1 MQRAAQGLVT
11 AAFVLH
17 LILGSQTTPG
27 DSGLLLAGEK
37 AKNRSENRP
46 GRGGPTG
53 AGAPSPFVHKASQK
67 GTVPDSSRKNEPAT
81 PGTVITNTISMKLA
95 YIPPGVF
102 TMGSPLSEQEQFKK
116 DNTDDWS
123 AQEIQHEVSITKG
136 FYMGA
141 YPVTQEEYEKV
152 MGKNPS
158 FFSAAGRG
166 KDKVAGL
173 DTRHFSVEW
182 VSWDDAT
189 EFCKKLSQQEGKSYR
204 LPTEAEWEY
213 ACRAG
218 TKTPF
223 YFGDTIST
231 DQANYAG
238 DRVFGKGKKGVNRE
252 RPMPVGS
259 FPPNAFGLY
268 DMHGSVWQWCQDWYD
283 KDYYQNSP
291 GRDPVNETAGKLKS
305 RVLRGGSWH
314 NSPSEARSAARFLAP
329 AILCNWNYGFRVVA
343 AISRAGE
350 KTKSANVEPENSE
363 PSGKVIT
370 NSIGMKLVYIPPGKF
385 VMGSPKSEQEQAKKD
400 SRVSD
405 WAAQEVQHEVAITK
419 GFYMGVYAVTQE
431 EYEIVT
437 GKNPSWF
444 SATGGGKED
453 VAGLNTR
460 RFPVETVSW
469 NDATEFCRKLS
480 QKDGKIYRL
489 PTEAEWEYACRA
501 GTKTAFSFGDTI
513 STEQANYNGNAVFGN
528 GRKGVYR
535 VRPIPVGSFPAN
547 ALGLYDMH
555 GNVNQWC
562 QDWYDYDYYRKSP
575 RNDPVNE
582 TGSEMRVLRS
592 GSWGSDPGICR
603 SANRSGSTPDY
614 RNRTIGLRVVM
625 SLP

>member
-1 MQRAAQGLVT
+1 MKCVLYNLLGFVTLACLALSARADE
-11 AAFVLH
+11 AADK
-17 LILGSQTTPG
+17 TN
-27 DSGLLLAGEK
+27 A
-37 AKNRSENRP
+37 AKVEP
-46 GRGGPTG
+46 
-53 AGAPSPFVHKASQK
+53 K
-67 GTVPDSSRKNEPAT
+67 KNEPVT
-81 PGTVITNTISMKLA
+81 PGKVITNTISMKLA

-116 DNTDDWS
+116 DNVDDFA

-141 YPVTQEEYEKV
+141 YAVTQDEYEKV

-166 KDKVAGL
+166 KDKVTGL
-173 DTRHFSVEW
+173 DTRRFPVEW
-182 VSWDDAT
+182 ISWDDAT
-189 EFCKKLSQQEGKSYR
+189 EFCRKLSQKEGKTYR

-223 YFGDTIST
+223 YFGATIST
-231 DQANYAG
+231 DQANYDG
-238 DRVFGKGKKGVNRE
+238 DSVFGNGKKGVNRE

-268 DMHGSVWQWCQDWYD
+268 DMHGSVWQWCQDWYGE
-283 KDYYQNSP
+283 DYYQKSP
-291 GRDPVNETAGKLKS
+291 RNDPVNETAGKLKS

-314 NSPSEARSAARFLAP
+314 NTPSEARSAARFFAP
-329 AILCNWNYGFRVVA
+329 AGLRNWNYGFRVVA
-343 AISRAGE
+343 AFSLAGE
-350 KTKSANVEPENSE
+350 KAKSAPAESEKNE

-385 VMGSPKSEQEQAKKD
+385 LMGSPRSEQEQCKKD
-400 SRVSD
+400 SRMGG
-405 WAAQEVQHEVAITK
+405 WAAQEIQHEVAITK

-444 SATGGGKED
+444 SATGRGKED
-453 VAGLNTR
+453 VAGLDTR

-469 NDATEFCRKLS
+469 SDATEFCRKLS
-480 QKDGKIYRL
+480 QKEAKAYRL

-501 GTKTAFSFGDTI
+501 GTKTAFSFGNTI
-513 STEQANYNGNAVFGN
+513 STDQANYNGTAVFGN

-535 VRPIPVGSFPAN
+535 ERPIPVGSFPAN
-547 ALGLYDMH
+547 AFGLYDMH

-562 QDWYDYDYYRKSP
+562 QEWYDYNYYRKSP

-582 TGSEMRVLRS
+582 TPSEMRVLRS
-592 GSWGSDPGICR
+592 GSWGSYPGICR

-614 RNRTIGLRVVM
+614 RNRTIGFRVVM
-625 SLP
+625 TLP

>member
-1 MQRAAQGLVT
+1 MQRAAQWPAT
-11 AAFVLH
+11 AVFVL
-17 LILGSQTTPG
+17 LLVVGSQTTPG
-27 DSGLLLAGEK
+27 GGGFLLAGEK
-37 AKNRSENRP
+37 AK
-46 GRGGPTG
+46 
-53 AGAPSPFVHKASQK
+53 SPPAEPKKH
-67 GTVPDSSRKNEPAT
+67 VPVT
-81 PGTVITNTISMKLA
+81 PGTVISNTISMKLA

-116 DNTDDWS
+116 DNTDDWA

-141 YPVTQEEYEKV
+141 YAVTQEEYEQV
-152 MGKNPS
+152 MGTNPS

-166 KDKVAGL
+166 KDKVAAL
-173 DTRHFSVEW
+173 DTRRFPVEW

-189 EFCKKLSQQEGKSYR
+189 EFCKKLSQREGKTYR

-231 DQANYAG
+231 DQVNYAG
-238 DRVFGKGKKGVNRE
+238 DRVYGKGKKGVNRE

-259 FPPNAFGLY
+259 FPPNALCLY
-268 DMHGSVWQWCQDWYD
+268 EMHGSVWQWCQDWYD
-283 KDYYQNSP
+283 RDYYQNSP
-291 GRDPVNETAGKLKS
+291 GNDPVNETAGKLKS

-329 AILCNWNYGFRVVA
+329 AILRNWNYGFRVVA
-343 AISRAGE
+343 AFSLAGE
-350 KTKSANVEPENSE
+350 KTKSAPVEPEKSE
-363 PSGKVIT
+363 PSGKVMT

-400 SRVSD
+400 SRVGD
-405 WAAQEVQHEVAITK
+405 WAAQEIQHEVAITK
-419 GFYMGVYAVTQE
+419 GFYMGAYAVTQE

-444 SATGGGKED
+444 SATGGGKDD

-469 NDATEFCRKLS
+469 NDAAEFCRKLS
-480 QKDGKIYRL
+480 QKEGKTYRL
-489 PTEAEWEYACRA
+489 PIEAEWEYACRA

-513 STEQANYNGNAVFGN
+513 STDQANYNGNAVFGN

-535 VRPIPVGSFPAN
+535 ERPLPVGSFPAN
-547 ALGLYDMH
+547 AFGLYDMH

-562 QDWYDYDYYRKSP
+562 QDWYDYKYYRKSP

-614 RNRTIGLRVVM
+614 RNRTIGFRVIM

>member
-1 MQRAAQGLVT
+1 MKRAAQSVVTRLVVLL
-11 AAFVLH
+11 FV
-17 LILGSQTTPG
+17 LGSQTT
-27 DSGLLLAGEK
+27 SGGIAFLLAGEQ
-37 AKNRSENRP
+37 AK
-46 GRGGPTG
+46 
-53 AGAPSPFVHKASQK
+53 SP
-67 GTVPDSSRKNEPAT
+67 KNDPIA
-81 PGTVITNTISMKLA
+81 PGTVITNAISMKLA
-95 YIPPGVF
+95 YVAPGIF
-102 TMGSPLSEQEQFKK
+102 TMGSPPREQEQFKK
-116 DNTDDWS
+116 DNTDDWA
-123 AQEIQHEVSITKG
+123 AQEVQHEVSITKG

-141 YPVTQEEYEKV
+141 YAVTQEEYEKV
-152 MGKNPS
+152 MGKYPS
-158 FFSAAGRG
+158 FFNAAGKG

-173 DTRHFSVEW
+173 DTRRFPVEW

-189 EFCKKLSQQEGKSYR
+189 EFCKKLSQKEGMTYR

-218 TKTPF
+218 TNSAF
-223 YFGDTIST
+223 SFGDTIST

-238 DRVFGKGKKGVNRE
+238 DRVFGIGKKGVNRE
-252 RPMPVGS
+252 RPTPVGS

-268 DMHGSVWQWCQDWYD
+268 DMHGNAWQWCQDWYD
-283 KDYYQNSP
+283 EAYYQKSP
-291 GRDPVNETAGKLKS
+291 KNDPVNENAGKFKS

-329 AILCNWNYGFRVVA
+329 SGLRNWNYGFRVVA
-343 AISRAGE
+343 AFSLAEE
-350 KTKSANVEPENSE
+350 KVKPAPVDPEKNE

-385 VMGSPKSEQEQAKKD
+385 VMGSPRSEQEQAKKD
-400 SRVSD
+400 SRTGGE
-405 WAAQEVQHEVAITK
+405 WAAQEIQHEVAITK
-419 GFYMGVYAVTQE
+419 GFCMGVYAVTQE

-453 VAGLNTR
+453 VAGLDTR

-480 QKDGKIYRL
+480 QREGKTYRL

-513 STEQANYNGNAVFGN
+513 STDQANYNGNAVFGN

-535 VRPIPVGSFPAN
+535 ERPMPVGTFPPN
-547 ALGLYDMH
+547 AFGLYDMH

-562 QDWYDYDYYRKSP
+562 QDWYDKDYYKKSP

-592 GSWGSDPGICR
+592 GSWGSYPGICR

-614 RNRTIGLRVVM
+614 RNRTIGIRVVM
-625 SLP
+625 LLP

>member
-1 MQRAAQGLVT
+1 MQRAAQYLVT
-11 AAFVLH
+11 AVFVLL
-17 LILGSQTTPG
+17 LILGSQLT
-27 DSGLLLAGEK
+27 SGGIAFLLAGEN
-37 AKNRSENRP
+37 AKS
-46 GRGGPTG
+46 
-53 AGAPSPFVHKASQK
+53 PSVEPK
-67 GTVPDSSRKNEPAT
+67 RNEPVN
-81 PGTVITNTISMKLA
+81 PGKVITNTISMKLA
-95 YIPPGVF
+95 YIPPGIF

-116 DNTDDWS
+116 DNADDWA

-141 YPVTQEEYEKV
+141 YAVTQEEYEQV
-152 MGKNPS
+152 MGNNPS

-166 KDKVAGL
+166 RDKVAGL
-173 DTRHFSVEW
+173 NTRRFPVEW

-189 EFCKKLSQQEGKSYR
+189 EFCKKLSQKEGKTYR

-223 YFGDTIST
+223 SFGDTIST

-238 DRVFGKGKKGVNRE
+238 KAVFGNGKKGVDRE
-252 RPMPVGS
+252 RPTPVGS

-268 DMHGSVWQWCQDWYD
+268 DMHGNVWQWCQDWLD
-283 KDYYQNSP
+283 QDYYQKSP
-291 GRDPVNETAGKLKS
+291 GNDPINESPGKLKS

-314 NSPSEARSAARFLAP
+314 NSPSEARSAGRFLAP
-329 AILCNWNYGFRVVA
+329 AILRNWNYGFRVVA

-350 KTKSANVEPENSE
+350 KPKSGPAETESSE

-370 NSIGMKLVYIPPGKF
+370 NSIGMKLVYIPPGRF
-385 VMGSPKSEQEQAKKD
+385 VMGSPKSEQEQSKKD
-400 SRVSD
+400 SRVGD
-405 WAAQEVQHEVAITK
+405 WAAQEIQHEVAIAK
-419 GFYMGVYAVTQE
+419 GFYMGVSAVTQE

-444 SATGGGKED
+444 SAAGGGKED

-480 QKDGKIYRL
+480 QKEAKTYRL
-489 PTEAEWEYACRA
+489 PTEAEWEFACRA

-513 STEQANYNGNAVFGN
+513 STDQANYNGSAVFGN
-528 GRKGVYR
+528 GKKGVSR
-535 VRPIPVGSFPAN
+535 ERPMPVGSFPAN
-547 ALGLYDMH
+547 AFGLNDMH

-562 QDWYDYDYYRKSP
+562 QDWYDYNYYRKSP

-582 TGSEMRVLRS
+582 TAGELRVLRS
-592 GSWGSDPGICR
+592 GSWGSYPGILR

-614 RNRTIGLRVVM
+614 RNRTIGFRVVM
-625 SLP
+625 TLP